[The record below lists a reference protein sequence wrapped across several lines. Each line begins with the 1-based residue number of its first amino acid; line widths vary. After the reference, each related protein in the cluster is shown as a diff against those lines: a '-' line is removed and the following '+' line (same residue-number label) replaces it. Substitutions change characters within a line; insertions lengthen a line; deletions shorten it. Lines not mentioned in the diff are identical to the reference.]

1 MTTLRRPAVSTRWS
15 TRLSRW
21 RAVACQDEGNGPIS
35 TAIVFPV
42 MLGLVFVGVQ
52 LAMDYWVH
60 AVAIS
65 AAREGAHAGAAYGK
79 TPGDGVAAAWDKL
92 HQLAGNGATHLA
104 VDPQGSTDT
113 RVQINISG
121 NAASLWPFGP
131 GPKFHVTITVPVER
145 YVAGGAP

>member
-1 MTTLRRPAVSTRWS
+1 MTIRRPLLSARWS
-15 TRLSRW
+15 ARLSRW
-21 RAVACQDEGNGPIS
+21 RAAACGDEGSGPIS

-65 AAREGAHAGAAYGK
+65 AAREGAHAGAAYGR
-79 TPGDGVAAAWDKL
+79 TPQDGADAARVKL
-92 HQLAGNGATHLA
+92 NQLVDNGVTNLA
-104 VDPQGSTDT
+104 VDSRGSTDT
-113 RVQINISG
+113 QVQINVSG

-131 GPKFHVTITVPVER
+131 GPAFHVTVTVPVER
-145 YVAGGAP
+145 FVAGGNP

>member
-1 MTTLRRPAVSTRWS
+1 MTMRRSFLSDRWS

-21 RAVACQDEGNGPIS
+21 RAVACQDEGSGPIS

-60 AVAIS
+60 AVAVS

-79 TPGDGVAAAWDKL
+79 TPEDGVAVARTKL
-92 HQLAGNGATHLA
+92 QQLAGNGVTDMA
-104 VDPQGSTDT
+104 VDPQGSNATQ
-113 RVQINISG
+113 VQINISG

-131 GPKFHVTITVPVER
+131 GPKFQVTVTVPVER
-145 YVAGGAP
+145 FVAGGAP

>member
-1 MTTLRRPAVSTRWS
+1 MNMRRPVLSAGWS

-21 RAVACQDEGNGPIS
+21 RVAACQDEGSGPIS

-60 AVAIS
+60 AVAMS

-79 TPGDGVAAAWDKL
+79 TAEDGAAVTRAKL
-92 HQLAGNGATHLA
+92 QLLAGNGATHIA
-104 VDPQGSTDT
+104 VDPQGSTAT
-113 RVQINISG
+113 QVQINVSG

-131 GPKFHVTITVPVER
+131 GPKFHVTIVVPVER
-145 YVAGGAP
+145 YIAGGAP

>member
-1 MTTLRRPAVSTRWS
+1 MIMRRPVLSARWS

-21 RAVACQDEGNGPIS
+21 HAAACRDEGSGPIS

-60 AVAIS
+60 SVAIT
-65 AAREGAHAGAAYGK
+65 AAREGAHAGGAYGK
-79 TPGDGVAAAWDKL
+79 TPEDGAAVARAKL
-92 HQLAGNGATHLA
+92 QQLAGSGVTDLA
-104 VDPQGSTDT
+104 VDAQGSTDT
-113 RVQINISG
+113 QVQINVSG

-131 GPKFHVTITVPVER
+131 GPKFQVTIIVPVER
-145 YVAGGAP
+145 FVAGGTP